1 MFSEKNSSLLEEE
14 NIQYI
19 VGAKLR
25 TMDKK
30 TKEAILEESSYKAN
44 INAVRLSSKYLI

>member
-1 MFSEKNSSLLEEE
+1 MFSEKNLSLLEEE

-25 TMDKK
+25 AMDKK

-44 INAVRLSSKYLI
+44 MVSEELHSV